1 MELTAA
7 DIAMLLPKRDENDHK
22 GNFGRILL
30 LCGSL
35 GYTGAAYFA
44 AMGALRTG
52 AGLVYLGVP
61 DSIYDI
67 EAGKLNEPVVFPL
80 PDQGGRRERN
90 ANPDILAWTRRPGGV
105 LTGPGLGV

>member
-7 DIAMLLPKRDENDHK
+7 DIAMLLPKRDENAHK

-52 AGLVYLGVP
+52 AGLW
-61 DSIYDI
+61 SIWGCRR
-67 EAGKLNEPVVFPL
+67 ASMPL
-80 PDQGGRRERN
+80 RLESSTSP
-90 ANPDILAWTRRPGGV
+90 
-105 LTGPGLGV
+105 

>member
-7 DIAMLLPKRDENDHK
+7 DIAMLLPKRDENAHK

-61 DSIYDI
+61 ESIYAI
-67 EAGKLNEPVVFPL
+67 EAGKLNEPVIFPL
-80 PDQGGRRERN
+80 PDQGGRLDKN
-90 ANPDILAWTRRPGGV
+90 AIPVSYTH
-105 LTGPGLGV
+105 LTLPTNLFV

>member
-7 DIAMLLPKRDENDHK
+7 DIAMLLPKRDENAHK

-44 AMGALRTG
+44 CCRIWPARCG
-52 AGLVYLGVP
+52 
-61 DSIYDI
+61 
-67 EAGKLNEPVVFPL
+67 F
-80 PDQGGRRERN
+80 
-90 ANPDILAWTRRPGGV
+90 
-105 LTGPGLGV
+105 